1 MEHLRHLINGQY
13 ADRLSLFN
21 FFEKNV
27 RIVMSKGERYFL
39 SLEISV
45 APFVCCEKRAKTDW
59 ISFIIKLFIFYD
71 FCVIFKSPMT
81 KHF

>member
-13 ADRLSLFN
+13 ADRLLLFN
-21 FFEKNV
+21 FFGKNV

-39 SLEISV
+39 SLKISV
-45 APFVCCEKRAKTDW
+45 APFVAVRRAKTDW

-81 KHF
+81 KYF

>member
-45 APFVCCEKRAKTDW
+45 APFVAVRKEL
-59 ISFIIKLFIFYD
+59 KLIGSLLLSSCIFYD